1 MATLKPKLTVY
12 LTPDVFSRLKLD
24 ACRPGVT
31 YSQLVEQALTL
42 WYSEDRIHA
51 QNNPLL
57 RRMDRMNRADE
68 VHTRKL
74 AVVSDAL
81 GLFIQY
87 FLTLIPE
94 IPDDRR
100 ETASDLGVTRFKRFI
115 DDLSAV
121 RGDSQRGVLAK
132 AEDIMADASEF
143 FTQEDL
149 ERLHQPSPAQSPV
162 ASDLREAGDD

>member
-1 MATLKPKLTVY
+1 MVTAKPKVTVY
-12 LTPDVFSRLKLD
+12 LSDKIFLRLKLD
-24 ACRPGVT
+24 ASRPGMS
-31 YSQLVEQALTL
+31 YSEIAEQALTL
-42 WYSEDRIHA
+42 WYSEDRVHE

-94 IPDDRR
+94 IPSDRR
-100 ETASDLGVTRFKRFI
+100 ETASDLGILRFNRFI
-115 DDLSAV
+115 EDLTTV
-121 RGDSQRGVLAK
+121 RSDSTRGILAR
-132 AEDIMADASEF
+132 AEDVMADISSF
-143 FTQEDL
+143 FTKEQL
-149 ERLHQPSPAQSPV
+149 ETMNAPAPER
-162 ASDLREAGDD
+162 SDAMSENEGGSND